1 MQQGIR
7 TKLPVKI
14 NNQTRKEVLIDAAFV
29 LSILLD
35 RFCPT
40 NHVVG
45 GDEVPGHRSDLWK
58 LSLEGR
64 RDEFLRVVERPSFS
78 LVSLFCFFLLS

>member
-1 MQQGIR
+1 M
-7 TKLPVKI
+7 
-14 NNQTRKEVLIDAAFV
+14 LIDAAFV
-29 LSILLD
+29 LSILLH
-35 RFCPT
+35 RFCST

-64 RDEFLRVVERPSFS
+64 RDEFLRVVEGPFFS
-78 LVSLFCFFLLS
+78 LVSLFCFFFSCHSFSALNSLIKSSK